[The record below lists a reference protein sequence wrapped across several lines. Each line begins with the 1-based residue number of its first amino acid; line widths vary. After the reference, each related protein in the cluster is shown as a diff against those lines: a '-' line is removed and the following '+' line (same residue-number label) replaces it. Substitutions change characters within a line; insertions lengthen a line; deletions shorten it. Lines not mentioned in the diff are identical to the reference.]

1 MKLATRQ
8 SKLALVQSEMAK
20 KQFAQYGLECDF
32 LPMETKGDKPTY
44 PFFIGKGLFVKE
56 LQEKLLNGNADIA
69 VHSLKDLPVV
79 QTDHLALVAL
89 LPRAAKE
96 DVLVLSP
103 AVLHESGLHDLSTI
117 ERMSLG
123 FDQLKNYLYKSKTF
137 LTKKMGTSS
146 LHRKILFQKYFE
158 LETTSIR
165 GNVGTRL
172 SKVQNNEYSCTF
184 LAKAGLDRLGLF
196 SADNPSMYVLNP
208 KLFIPSAGQGI
219 IAIEASMHSQ
229 DYQSILNVCQKI
241 TSPLSC
247 IEAGLERLVLF
258 LLESDCYTPVGVYF
272 NESILSVVTE
282 ENNSAHTC
290 EIQLTSDDLNF
301 VETLLQ
307 KHHNIYAP
315 FFVALCASNLAK
327 RIQAMLPI
335 NSK

>member
-20 KQFAQYGLECDF
+20 TQFAKYGLECEF

-56 LQEKLLNGNADIA
+56 LQEKLLNGSADIA

-79 QTDHLALVAL
+79 QTEQLALVAL

-103 AVLHESGLHDLSTI
+103 TVLQESGLSELSTA
-117 ERMSLG
+117 ERATLE
-123 FDQLKNYLYKSKTF
+123 FTELKKYLFKSKTF

-158 LETTSIR
+158 LETMSIR

-172 SKVQNNEYSCTF
+172 SKVQNNDYSCTF

-196 SADNPSMYVLNP
+196 SIDDPSMFVLNP

-219 IAIEASMHSQ
+219 IAIEASIQSNE
-229 DYQSILNVCQKI
+229 YQTILNVCKKI
-241 TSPLSC
+241 TSQSAC

-258 LLESDCYTPVGVYF
+258 LLESDCYTPVGIYF
-272 NESILSVVTE
+272 NDNTLSIVTE
-282 ENNSAHTC
+282 KNNTAHIC
-290 EIQLTSDDLNF
+290 EISLSHPDLNF

-307 KHHNIYAP
+307 KHENIYAP
-315 FFVALCASNLAK
+315 FFAELCHSELAK
-327 RIQAMLPI
+327 RIQSILF
-335 NSK
+335 NVH